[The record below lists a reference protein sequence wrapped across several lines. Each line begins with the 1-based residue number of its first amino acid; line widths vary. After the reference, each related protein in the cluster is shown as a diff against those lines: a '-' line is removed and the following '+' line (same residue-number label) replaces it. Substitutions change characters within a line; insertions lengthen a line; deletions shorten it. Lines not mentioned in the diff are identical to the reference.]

1 MSWRRIAVPLL
12 VLVAASP
19 LRAQAPPKSA
29 RDSSYRAIS
38 FGYFATLGANW
49 QIEALEVGYVFRR
62 ARGLAAISL
71 ASRIGSFVDQ
81 SGYLTDSRGMVYA
94 AALSVRTRVLEIAQ
108 LGDEEDN
115 SPIGIDLT
123 IEAAGYVA
131 SGSPLSEGSRWAAL
145 SLLPSLR
152 IGPGAITL
160 GPSLFLAGRQDHPA
174 LRGVLALR
182 GEAALSRRHHDR

>member
-1 MSWRRIAVPLL
+1 MCC
-12 VLVAASP
+12 AASP
-19 LRAQAPPKSA
+19 LLRAQTPKTA

-49 QIEALEVGYVFRR
+49 QIEAFEVGYVFRR

-94 AALSVRTRVLEIAQ
+94 AVLSARTRVLEIAQ
-108 LGDEEDN
+108 LGDEENN

-131 SGSPLSEGSRWAAL
+131 SGSPFVQGSRWASL

-152 IGPGAITL
+152 IGPGALTV
-160 GPSLFLAGRQDHPA
+160 GPSLFLSGRQDKPA

-182 GEAALSRRHHDR
+182 GEAALSRRHRDR